1 MLSFIKNSSTK
12 EGGKGGGRRLLL
24 IVGVALLGILLL
36 LLGGGALGGDGAEET
51 EKPARSAEEEMTL
64 YRNDLEARIRVLC
77 ESVRGVEDVRVIL
90 TLDGG
95 YESVYA
101 TEERDGDLRYVVV
114 GSGSS
119 AEGLLLSCAA
129 PTVAGVGVVCTGG
142 DDPTVRRELTALLA
156 ATLRLPSNRI
166 YITGA
171 K

>member
-1 MLSFIKNSSTK
+1 MLSFFKRNTTA
-12 EGGKGGGRRLLL
+12 EGEKGNKRRLFLL
-24 IVGVALLGILLL
+24 IGAALLGIFLL
-36 LLGGGALGGDGAEET
+36 LLGGGAFGTTDSKEASE
-51 EKPARSAEEEMTL
+51 ADRSAEEEL
-64 YRNDLEARIRVLC
+64 LDYRNDLESRIRILC

-101 TEERDGDLRYVVV
+101 TEERDGDLRYVIV
-114 GSGSS
+114 GSGAS

-129 PTVAGVGVVCTGG
+129 PTVAGVGVVCAGG

-156 ATLRLPSNRI
+156 ATLRIPSNRI
-166 YITGA
+166 YITGS